1 VPQPLRATH
10 GMYREGYFE
19 APKRREM
26 GVGLDLMALR
36 KDGTQFPVEI
46 SLSPLEDSDGIS
58 VTAAIRDITERR
70 AVALQLAE
78 KVKEL
83 RHSNESLEQFAHI
96 ASHDLQE
103 PLRMVASYTQ
113 LLSRRYKGRLD
124 AEADEFI
131 AYAVDGTQ
139 RMKHLIE
146 DLLLYSRAGKG
157 APAMAE
163 FHAEDALREA
173 LNNLHT
179 AIEES
184 GAEITSDT
192 MPVLVAIRSQVV
204 QILQNLIGNAI
215 KYRGGRAPKIRV
227 SAMRSGNDR
236 SSQEWI
242 FSVADNGIGIDSR
255 YFDRI
260 FQIFQRLHGRE
271 EYEGTGI
278 GLAICKRILEQQ
290 GGRIWVE
297 SEPEKGSTFH
307 FALPMR

>member
-1 VPQPLRATH
+1 
-10 GMYREGYFE
+10 
-19 APKRREM
+19 M
-26 GVGLDLMALR
+26 GEGLDLMALR

-46 SLSPLEDSDGIS
+46 SLSPLDGPDGTS
-58 VTAAIRDITERR
+58 VTAAIRDVTERKLTAR
-70 AVALQLAE
+70 QLAE
-78 KVKEL
+78 NLKEL

-157 APAMAE
+157 GPLLAE
-163 FHAEDALREA
+163 FPVDRALREA
-173 LNNLHT
+173 LNNLRP

-184 GAEITSDT
+184 GAVVTSD
-192 MPVLVAIRSQVV
+192 PLPALVASESQMV

-215 KYRGGRAPKIRV
+215 KYRGERVPKIHV
-227 SAMRSGNDR
+227 SVLQNTND
-236 SSQEWI
+236 QNGEEWI
-242 FSVADNGIGIDSR
+242 FSVADNGIGIDSK

-260 FQIFQRLHGRE
+260 FQIFQRLHGRQ

-278 GLAICKRILEQQ
+278 GLAICKRILQQQ

-297 SEPEKGSTFH
+297 SEPEQGSIFH
-307 FALPMR
+307 FSLPLR